1 MEANLVSN
9 NKGRTRRLIS
19 GLVAA
24 ISLSTALAGAAFG
37 ADEDRLRGLVEAI
50 SAKEPFK
57 IGVTVVHVQD
67 DFWKGIAYGIADEA
81 KRSNVEVLPVYVAG
95 GYGNVK
101 EQFGQLDTLNSLG
114 ADVIVLG
121 PAAYSG
127 FNPVLKRLK
136 EGGATVVAAGIPVD
150 SPNVDFGIAQADGEI
165 GRAQADSIC
174 ADAGANNV
182 TALVIPGPAG
192 AEWARLRLVAFA
204 ERIKEKCPN
213 VAIIDGPP
221 TSSTSIESGLAQ
233 ASDMLLKHPDIT
245 YIETPVNT
253 LGMGAV
259 QAARQAGRKDVK
271 VLASGVVREE
281 LPMIEKGEMLAV
293 GSEPGIIMGRLIV
306 QYAIRQKEGL
316 PMEGLTTEGSA
327 YPAFMV
333 PVTMI
338 TKENVASYAY
348 DLYEFVPADWSI
360 TSIK

>member
-1 MEANLVSN
+1 MASLNLN
-9 NKGRTRRLIS
+9 GKRQFCFGA
-19 GLVAA
+19 VAA
-24 ISLSTALAGAAFG
+24 ISLCAALFTTPSSAE
-37 ADEDRLRGLVEAI
+37 EDRLRGLVEPI
-50 SAKEPFK
+50 VAKQSFK
-57 IGVTVVHVQD
+57 IGMTIVHVQD
-67 DFWKGIAYGIADEA
+67 DFWKGIAFGIADEA

-101 EQFGQLDTLNSLG
+101 EQFGQLDNLKSLG
-114 ADVIVLG
+114 ADVVVLG

-136 EGGATVVAAGIPVD
+136 EAGAMVVAAGIPVD
-150 SPNVDFGIAQADGEI
+150 SPNVDFGVAQDDGDI
-165 GRAQADSIC
+165 GRAQADAIC
-174 ADAGANNV
+174 TDAGAAAS

-204 ERIKEKCPN
+204 DRIKEKCPN
-213 VAIIDGPP
+213 VELIEGPP

-233 ASDMLLKHPDIT
+233 ASDMLLKHPEIT

-259 QAARQAGRKDVK
+259 QAARQAGRRDVK
-271 VLASGVVREE
+271 ALGSGLVREI

-306 QYAIRQKEGL
+306 QYAIRKKEGL
-316 PMEGLTTEGSA
+316 PLEGLSTVGSA

-338 TKENVASYAY
+338 TKENVATYPY
-348 DLYEFVPADWSI
+348 DLYEFVPSDWSI